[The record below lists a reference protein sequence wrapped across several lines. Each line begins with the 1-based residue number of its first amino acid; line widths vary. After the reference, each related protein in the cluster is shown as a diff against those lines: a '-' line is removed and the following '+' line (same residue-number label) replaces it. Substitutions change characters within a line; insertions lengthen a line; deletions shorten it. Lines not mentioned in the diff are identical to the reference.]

1 VSKSHNERLEAA
13 INAAR
18 EMTEAATSK
27 DELLRAVASL
37 RDFPGGLR
45 FDNKDD
51 RRKAL
56 MQGARAIS
64 AALLLICWALGWVD
78 WGLGLKLTYVV
89 NFGIAGVFVWTAVSW
104 WHYRFNSNTHDE
116 WLSELSY
123 EIAHRAGMIEAGL
136 RPITTPPEDI
146 LSRLSDHFADY
157 LRGDQSCEIVD
168 AFEGRHEGERHTF
181 HFSYFDLAYVNRRQE
196 RHGTGGG
203 DYVTRTVLDHF
214 NRFSLVVEFPWV
226 RGVAVRTDD
235 QEDVDFDYL
244 YETQSSEFEDTFYL
258 TGVSR
263 KLCARF
269 AKPETL
275 EFLVELEARLIEMN
289 LEFSEEGGELCI
301 SFNDDDLLGVDLPCD
316 LSTPEQFYAH
326 IEAGVCLEELKWLL
340 DELHALACQHDNHL
354 ERPVTA
360 VH

>member
-1 VSKSHNERLEAA
+1 
-13 INAAR
+13 
-18 EMTEAATSK
+18 MTEAATSK

-45 FDNKDD
+45 FDNVD

-56 MQGARAIS
+56 MYGALAIS
-64 AALLLICWALGWVD
+64 AALLLVSWTLGWF
-78 WGLGLKLTYVV
+78 GLGLGRKMPGVV
-89 NFGIAGVFVWTAVSW
+89 SFSIIAGVFGWTVVSW
-104 WHYRFNSNTHDE
+104 WMYTFKSDTSDE

-123 EIAHRAGMIEAGL
+123 DIAQRAGMIEAGI

-157 LRGDQSCEIVD
+157 LRGDHGCEIVG
-168 AFEGRHEGERHTF
+168 AFEGRHEGERHAF
-181 HFSYFDLAYVNRRQE
+181 HFSYFNLAYVNQRQE

-203 DYVTRTVLDHF
+203 NYETRTVHDHF

-226 RGVAVRTDD
+226 RGIAVRTDD

-244 YETQSSEFEDTFYL
+244 YETQSSQFEDTFYL
-258 TGVSR
+258 TGLSR

-275 EFLVELEARLIEMN
+275 EYLVELEECLNEMN

-301 SFNDDDLLGVDLPCD
+301 SFDDDNLLSVELPCD

-326 IEAGVCLEELKWLL
+326 IEAGVCLEDLEWLL
-340 DELHALACQHDNHL
+340 DELHTLACQHDNHL
-354 ERPVTA
+354 ERPATA
-360 VH
+360 AH